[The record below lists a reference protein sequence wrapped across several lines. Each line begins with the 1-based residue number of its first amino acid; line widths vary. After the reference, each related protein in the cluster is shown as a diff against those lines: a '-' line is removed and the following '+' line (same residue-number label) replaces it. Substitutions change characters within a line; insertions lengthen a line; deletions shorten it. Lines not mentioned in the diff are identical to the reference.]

1 MQERVQ
7 CWIEDLFSN
16 SKYQYEI
23 LEEDIIKDK
32 SWPNVSSEETL
43 AQAFERLDSQQV
55 RDFDQS
61 SLLSSLLDSA
71 SETQS
76 IRSLRSLEIE
86 TSQRGPVF
94 TREASNVSDDIYI
107 DNDDESQLIKAV
119 SPSLEGV
126 DMFPDLDLEEEVT
139 NTSATNKWPLVNSL
153 NPFEL

>member
-1 MQERVQ
+1 MQTFIIESYFVQERVQ

-139 NTSATNKWPLVNSL
+139 NTSATNK
-153 NPFEL
+153 